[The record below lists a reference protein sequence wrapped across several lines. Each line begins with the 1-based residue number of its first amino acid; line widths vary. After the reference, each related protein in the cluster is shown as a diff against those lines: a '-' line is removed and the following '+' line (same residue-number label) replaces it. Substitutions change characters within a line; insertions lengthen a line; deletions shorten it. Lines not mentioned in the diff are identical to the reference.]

1 MIYILFNLK
10 NININH
16 LDIKPLNILLIKKW
30 NNYIIKLSDF
40 GESR

>member
-16 LDIKPLNILLIKKW
+16 LDIKPLNILVNEK
-30 NNYIIKLSDF
+30 YIF
-40 GESR
+40 